1 MRHSLCRG
9 VTSFILLVWELGTW
23 QEAATAL
30 MCGLLHKDFKSVC
43 AGAVNMTEV
52 G

>member
-1 MRHSLCRG
+1 MEGCDQLHLAAVG
-9 VTSFILLVWELGTW
+9 VGDM
-23 QEAATAL
+23 AGNRATAL

-43 AGAVNMTEV
+43 AGTVNMIEV